1 MIKGGFYLKARIQ
14 GADIAHAPPHIRE
27 IWDWLQRKAMFTNGE
42 QLSRGQLLVTYD
54 DIREGLSWNVGY
66 RKMRYSKWDCE
77 KAIKWLTKETMI
89 TTEKTTRGLIITICK
104 YNEYQNPKNYE
115 IANVITNLRSH
126 YESHNDD
133 HNESH
138 TDTDVEQGTSSD
150 DDDQHDMKATT
161 KTTTKTTT
169 KATRKPQCTDTIDK
183 NKYNKEIKDLYAPF
197 FEAFWKN
204 YPARNGKKLEKETTF
219 NLFCNLK
226 PCETLLCVYAA
237 KHYADSEM
245 IQEGIGIKDP
255 KRFLISGRGK
265 EKVEFWREWTEPE
278 KKKTSQESA
287 TQEEDNPS
295 GPPPKPRWYIG
306 AEGVVREWGT
316 DRIITDE
323 EKAANQ
329 AKKASRA
336 ANPVLELVREM
347 TV

>member
-14 GADIAHAPPHIRE
+14 GAGIAHAPPHIRE
-27 IWDWLQRKAMFTNGE
+27 IWDWLQRKAMFRDGE

-54 DIREGLSWNVGY
+54 DIREGLSWSVGY

-104 YNEYQNPKNYE
+104 YDEYQNPKSYE
-115 IANVITNLRSH
+115 ITNVITNLRSH
-126 YESHNDD
+126 YESHNED

-150 DDDQHDMKATT
+150 DGDQHDTKATT
-161 KTTTKTTT
+161 KTTRKTTPR
-169 KATRKPQCTDTIDK
+169 ATREPQCADTIDK
-183 NKYNKEIKDLYAPF
+183 NVLKKEIKDLYAPF
-197 FEAFWKN
+197 FEAFWRN
-204 YPARNGKKLEKETTF
+204 YPARNGKKLGKPLVWE
-219 NLFCNLK
+219 LFCDLK
-226 PCETLLCVYAA
+226 PCEALLCVHAA
-237 KHYADSEM
+237 KHYADSKM
-245 IQEGIGIKDP
+245 IQDGIGIKDP
-255 KRFLISGRGK
+255 QRFLISGRGK
-265 EKVEFWREWTEPE
+265 TKVEFWRDWTEPE
-278 KKKTSQESA
+278 TKETPEEPEAQEDKSR
-287 TQEEDNPS
+287 D
-295 GPPPKPRWYIG
+295 PPTKPRWYIG